1 MIKNFILI
9 TFRNFVR
16 NSNYTLINIF
26 GLSVGITSCL
36 LIFLFINNEFS
47 FDKFNRN
54 YNSIYRI
61 VGSSTSASGESFSS
75 ATPYPLM
82 GAFRNDFPEIP
93 LTTQLHYQTD
103 VQAKIQDKKF
113 LIDEVVFADSLFF
126 KVFDFEVVSGNPVKA
141 LAEPG
146 KFFLTESL
154 AAKMGIEQA
163 NPSIRIKLDNT
174 VEGEVAGIIKDPP
187 ATSHIQFQMVIP
199 FSSLK
204 PDFIGGIPIDHWGV
218 TASGYSYFVLPASV
232 PKESIENRFPDFL
245 KKYHNQDDSKTRAFH
260 LQPLSNIHFDE
271 VYTGNPSGAT
281 RASIKE
287 LIVMGILGGFILFI
301 GCINFINLSTALAI
315 KKSKEIGIRKTLGA
329 VRGQLSFYFLLET
342 FVISLIAVLVSL
354 GLVEW
359 FVPWLNS
366 FLGKKL
372 SLDLFSDLKLVLFLA
387 GLLLFT
393 TLLSGLYPAWILSG
407 YNPITVLK
415 NKITT
420 QNSSGGQVR
429 KILVV
434 CQFLIA
440 QLLIISTLIIADQMR
455 YFKNKPLG
463 FNKDAVITFPLP
475 ENDEKLLNSLRN
487 RLESNPNIEKIS
499 FSFGAPTADNTFST
513 SYFLSERIDEK
524 YPVVIKPV
532 DIYYRE
538 TYGITMK
545 AGRWFTEGEEK
556 MASTALP
563 KENRKY
569 AYILNESAV
578 KRLGFSDAQEII
590 GKNVTTGVDN
600 ITAEVVGV
608 VTDFHE
614 TSLHNEINPIILM
627 IYPAFYFE
635 AGLKVNSSAFQ
646 ETIAY
651 IEKQFNQ
658 LFPEY
663 YFQYEFLDQK
673 LEALYRNDQRTF
685 TLMKILSGV
694 SIFVGCLGLY
704 GLISFMANQKLKEVG
719 VRKVMGASVL
729 SIVLLFSKDFIRLIL
744 IAFAIAAPVGWYLM
758 NEWLE
763 TFAYHVKIHW
773 SVFLISVLSTL
784 FIALLTVSYRSIRAA
799 LANPS
804 DTLRTE

>member
-1 MIKNFILI
+1 MIKNFIII

-26 GLSVGITSCL
+26 GLSVGITSCILVFL
-36 LIFLFINNEFS
+36 LIKNELS
-47 FDKFNRN
+47 FDRFNTQ
-54 YNSIYRI
+54 YSSIYRI
-61 VGSSTSASGESFSS
+61 VGSSTSASGENFSS

-82 GAFRNDFPEIP
+82 NAFRNDFPEVP
-93 LTTQLHYQTD
+93 LTTQLHYQTEM
-103 VQAKIQDKKF
+103 QAKIHDQKF

-126 KVFDFEVVSGNPVKA
+126 KVFDFEVVSGNPDKA

-154 AAKMGIEQA
+154 AAKMGIEHA
-163 NPSIRIKLDNT
+163 DPSIRIKLDNT

-187 ATSHIQFQMVIP
+187 STSHIQFQMIIP

-218 TASGYSYFVLPASV
+218 TASGYSYFVLPPSV
-232 PKESIENRFPDFL
+232 STESIERRLPAFL
-245 KKYHNQDDSKTRAFH
+245 SKYYDEEDSRNRAFH

-271 VYTGNPSGAT
+271 VYSGSLS
-281 RASIKE
+281 RSASIKE

-329 VRGQLSFYFLLET
+329 IRGQLSFYFLLET

-366 FLGKKL
+366 FLDKKL
-372 SLDLFSDLKLVLFLA
+372 ALDLFSDLQLVLFLS
-387 GLLLFT
+387 GLLFFT

-415 NKITT
+415 NKITS
-420 QNSSGGQVR
+420 QRSSGGQVR
-429 KILVV
+429 KVLVI
-434 CQFLIA
+434 CQFIIA
-440 QLLIISTLIIADQMR
+440 QLLIISTLIIAEQMR

-463 FNKDAVITFPLP
+463 FDKEAVITFPLP
-475 ENDEKLLNSLRN
+475 ENDEKLLSSLRD
-487 RLESNPNIEKIS
+487 RFESNSNIEKIS

-513 SYFLSERIDEK
+513 SYFLSERMNER

-532 DIYYRE
+532 DTHYKE
-538 TYGITMK
+538 TFGISMK

-556 MASTALP
+556 MASTTLP

-569 AYILNESAV
+569 VYILNESAV
-578 KRLGFSDAQEII
+578 KRLGFNNAQEII
-590 GKNVTTGVDN
+590 GKTVTTGVDN
-600 ITAEVVGV
+600 TTAEVVGV

-614 TSLHNEINPIILM
+614 ASLHNEINPIILM
-627 IYPAFYFE
+627 NYPAFFFE

-646 ETIAY
+646 ETITY

-663 YFQYEFLDQK
+663 YFQYAFLDQK
-673 LEALYRNDQRTF
+673 LEALYRNDERTF
-685 TLMKILSGV
+685 TLMKILSAV

-729 SIVLLFSKDFIRLIL
+729 SIVVLFSKDFIRLIL
-744 IAFAIAAPVGWYLM
+744 IAFVIAAPLGWYLM
-758 NEWLE
+758 NQWLE
-763 TFAYHVKIHW
+763 TFAYHIKIHW
-773 SVFLISVLSTL
+773 SVFLISVAATL

-799 LANPS
+799 LTNPS
-804 DTLRTE
+804 ETLRTE